1 MVPRGYLDTT
11 RRPPAEKSPIAS
23 LSEDRLSR
31 RGNGTRH
38 VAAEYSKLSEYT
50 PRTFFRH
57 AGFGGAPESPLK
69 VG

>member
-38 VAAEYSKLSEYT
+38 VAAEYSKLSEYP
-50 PRTFFRH
+50 PRRFFCH
-57 AGFGGAPESPLK
+57 AELFQAPE
-69 VG
+69 